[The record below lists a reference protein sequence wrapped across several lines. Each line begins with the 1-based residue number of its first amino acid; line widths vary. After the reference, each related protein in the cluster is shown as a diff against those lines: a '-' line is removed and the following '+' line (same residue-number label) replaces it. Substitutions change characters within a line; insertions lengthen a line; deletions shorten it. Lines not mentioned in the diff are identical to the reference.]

1 MNIVV
6 SGASSGIGYE
16 IAKQAALIQD
26 NLVVAIARSED
37 KLQALR
43 TDVLNKNPDA
53 RIYTLT
59 FDLATGNYKE
69 LSHEIFDFANKYD
82 LLINNAGLLINKPL
96 KELTAS
102 DFDQMYQVNSRAVF
116 LLSKVLLPRM
126 PKGSQIINISSMSG
140 FQGSAKFP
148 GLGLYSATKGAT
160 AVLTESMA
168 REWASDGITVNCLCP
183 GAVDT
188 QMLREAFPGYETPVK
203 AENMAEFILNFAETA
218 NGVMNGQIIPVTLS
232 AHD

>member
-69 LSHEIFDFANKYD
+69 L
-82 LLINNAGLLINKPL
+82 
-96 KELTAS
+96 
-102 DFDQMYQVNSRAVF
+102 
-116 LLSKVLLPRM
+116 
-126 PKGSQIINISSMSG
+126 
-140 FQGSAKFP
+140 
-148 GLGLYSATKGAT
+148 
-160 AVLTESMA
+160 
-168 REWASDGITVNCLCP
+168 
-183 GAVDT
+183 
-188 QMLREAFPGYETPVK
+188 
-203 AENMAEFILNFAETA
+203 
-218 NGVMNGQIIPVTLS
+218 
-232 AHD
+232 

>member
-16 IAKQAALIQD
+16 VAKQAALIPD

-43 TDVLNKNPDA
+43 TDILNKNPDA
-53 RIYTLT
+53 RIYTLP
-59 FDLATGNYKE
+59 FDLASGDYKV

-96 KELTAS
+96 KEFTAL

-140 FQGSAKFP
+140 FQGSAKFR
-148 GLGLYSATKGAT
+148 
-160 AVLTESMA
+160 V
-168 REWASDGITVNCLCP
+168 WAYTQPQKELLQCLP
-183 GAVDT
+183 NLW
-188 QMLREAFPGYETPVK
+188 Q
-203 AENMAEFILNFAETA
+203 ENGPRKEL
-218 NGVMNGQIIPVTLS
+218 Q
-232 AHD
+232 